1 MTRVTEYRDWGIP
14 LGRRYRALNPW
25 HQPDADLLEAI
36 SAGQWTI
43 NGFRNRD
50 LRTALYGTTTDPAEA
65 KRQSARVTRL
75 LGLLRAHRYQVSAK
89 GRQIIT
95 ALQAARRASIEEL
108 AKIAA

>member
-1 MTRVTEYRDWGIP
+1 VEKD
-14 LGRRYRALNPW
+14 GRRYRALNPW

-50 LRTALYGTTTDPAEA
+50 LRAALYGTTTDAAES

-75 LGLLRAHRYQVSAK
+75 LGLLRAHGIIHKIGGTHRYQVSVR